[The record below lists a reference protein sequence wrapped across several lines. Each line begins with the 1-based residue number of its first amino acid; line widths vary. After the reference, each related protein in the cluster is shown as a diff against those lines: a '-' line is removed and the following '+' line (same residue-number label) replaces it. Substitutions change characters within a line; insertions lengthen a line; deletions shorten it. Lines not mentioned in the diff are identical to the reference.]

1 MRDVEVTGEI
11 ITLQQL
17 LQLAGAVD
25 TGGEAKNLIGTL
37 AVSVNG
43 EPEGRRGRKLRAG
56 DVVEVAE
63 GETCESSRPERLRVV
78 YDALDPAIGQEPD
91 DRDGDDAGER
101 EPGLHERQGEGD
113 DVEQQRDLA
122 LAVAADGLRELGAGF
137 MQGEQRDRE
146 QRERD
151 RAAEQDE
158 RVGGDRAR
166 LARRPRPARRC

>member
-1 MRDVEVTGEI
+1 VRDVEVTSEV

-63 GETCESSRPERLRVV
+63 GETLRVV
-78 YDALDPAIGQEPD
+78 SA
-91 DRDGDDAGER
+91 
-101 EPGLHERQGEGD
+101 
-113 DVEQQRDLA
+113 
-122 LAVAADGLRELGAGF
+122 
-137 MQGEQRDRE
+137 
-146 QRERD
+146 
-151 RAAEQDE
+151 
-158 RVGGDRAR
+158 
-166 LARRPRPARRC
+166 